1 MTSKRVIH
9 LGCGQAFDPA
19 YHNNINFDYITNDIS
34 ALPGV
39 KWCYDLNNVPWPY
52 DDESTQTVLAIDVI
66 EHLDNP
72 KSILEEI
79 YRILIPGGLLQLQVP
94 YFGSLAHANDM
105 THKHGFTPSTF
116 GFFIPGHPYCESSPW
131 YSSARFT
138 VSSLMIDNVPLS
150 SFSLAQELKH
160 QILFHHV
167 VGNIQMTL
175 IKQI

>member
-1 MTSKRVIH
+1 M
-9 LGCGQAFDPA
+9 
-19 YHNNINFDYITNDIS
+19 
-34 ALPGV
+34 PGV

-116 GFFIPGHPYCESSPW
+116 GFSYLVIH
-131 YSSARFT
+131 T
-138 VSSLMIDNVPLS
+138 VNPLHGIRVLDS
-150 SFSLAQELKH
+150 QC
-160 QILFHHV
+160 HH
-167 VGNIQMTL
+167 
-175 IKQI
+175 